1 MAPQLEPILRFA
13 GFATVFAGLAFAER
27 MLPRRTQVI
36 GRHRRWPSNLGLVA
50 VDTAFIRI
58 VFPTA
63 AVGLAVIAAD
73 RGWGLFNQIAL
84 PGWIAGI
91 AAFLLLDLVI
101 YGQHRLF
108 HAVPLLW
115 RLHRVHHADLEI
127 DVTTGIRFHPGEIV
141 LSMLLKLAAVLVI
154 GAPAVAVL
162 VFEVALNA
170 SSMFNHANLK
180 LPDSLDATLRRLI
193 VTPDMHR
200 VHHSIVRRETDS
212 NFGFNLS
219 AWDRWLG
226 TYRAQ
231 PKAGHE
237 GMTIGLAQFRDP
249 AELRLD
255 RLLLQPL
262 RTEPDARETRS

>member
-1 MAPQLEPILRFA
+1 MTPQLEPFLRLA
-13 GFATVFAGLAFAER
+13 AFATVFAGLAITESL
-27 MLPRRTQVI
+27 LPRRTQII
-36 GRHRRWPSNLGLVA
+36 GRQRRWPSNLGLAV
-50 VDTAFIRI
+50 VDTVLVRI

-63 AVGLAVIAAD
+63 VVGLAVIAAD
-73 RGWGLFNQIAL
+73 RGWGLLNQVAL

-91 AAFLLLDLVI
+91 AAFVLLDLVI

-115 RLHRVHHADLEI
+115 TLHRVHHADLEL
-127 DVTTGIRFHPGEIV
+127 DVTSGIRFHPGEIL
-141 LSMLLKLAAVLVI
+141 LSMLIKFAAVLAI
-154 GAPAVAVL
+154 GAPALAVL
-162 VFEVALNA
+162 VFEVVLNA

-180 LPDSLDATLRRLI
+180 LPAGIDAALRRLI

-200 VHHSIVRRETDS
+200 VHHSIIRRETDS

-231 PKAGHE
+231 PDAGHE
-237 GMTIGLAQFRDP
+237 GMTLGLAEFRDP

-255 RLLLQPL
+255 RLLTQPL
-262 RTEPDARETRS
+262 RSGRAASETRS